1 MTEFTLNLAT
11 LKPVN
16 SVPYPFTPLQ
26 LEWLNALESGSFKQG
41 QGLLCSSGHE
51 YCCLGVLAELSGAK
65 RQYQAF
71 RNAYRF
77 SLPEENTI
85 GGGFGLL
92 TYGIR
97 RLALLKSDMGE
108 FWQAVA
114 FPGLH
119 YGTAQ
124 TQELAVMSG
133 SEFISPNG
141 HTSLASMNDVRM
153 IPAKTGGWRAF
164 TFKEIAGYIRH
175 DPWNVFNPPEDLVQ
189 AAFQSPPLV
198 EGAAYAET

>member
-1 MTEFTLNLAT
+1 M
-11 LKPVN
+11 
-16 SVPYPFTPLQ
+16 
-26 LEWLNALESGSFKQG
+26 
-41 QGLLCSSGHE
+41 LCSGNYE

-65 RQYQAF
+65 RQYQGM

-77 SLPEENTI
+77 SLAEESII
-85 GGGFGLL
+85 GGGVGLL

-108 FWQAVA
+108 FWHPVA

-124 TQELAVMSG
+124 AQELAAMAG
-133 SEFISPNG
+133 GGEFTSPNG

-164 TFKEIAGYIRH
+164 TFKEIASYIRH

-189 AAFQSPPLV
+189 AAFQVPPPV
-198 EGAAYAET
+198 EGAAYAEA